1 MDDDPLQSAA
11 QSLTPASS
19 TSLRIWLNR
28 IGALLGIVGVAF
40 VAYRLHGYLGELDLQ
55 RFGRPSY
62 VAAVLLAVVYGA
74 SNLLLALGWRAVLQF
89 LGVDAGL
96 DWTIRAYATSQL
108 AKYIPGNIFHF
119 AGRQAL
125 GVAAGIGNVPL
136 AKSTAIELAILA
148 IGGALFLPLL
158 LQHAVPGSG
167 AATAVVAFGA
177 PIAVV
182 FVATWRLA
190 GGTAARSVA
199 LYLAFLVLSGLIF
212 VLTLSLAEGRTI
224 DASAVPLTVG
234 AYVVAWLAGLL
245 TPGAP
250 AGLGI
255 REAVLLALLAGI
267 ASGPVV
273 LTAVLV
279 GRIIT
284 VSGDLMFYAA
294 GRLLPLTTER
304 AIR

>member
-19 TSLRIWLNR
+19 TSLRTWLNR
-28 IGALLGIVGVAF
+28 IGALLGIAGVAF

-55 RFGRPSY
+55 RFGPPSY

-74 SNLLLALGWRAVLQF
+74 SNLLLALGWRAVLRF

-96 DWTIRAYATSQL
+96 GWTVRTYATSQL

-136 AKSTAIELAILA
+136 AKSTAVELAVLA

-167 AATAVVAFGA
+167 PATAMVAFA
-177 PIAVV
+177 ALIAVV
-182 FVATWRLA
+182 FLATWRLA

-199 LYLAFLVLSGLIF
+199 FYLAFLVLSGLIF
-212 VLTLSLAEGRTI
+212 VLTLSLAEGRAI
-224 DASAVPLTVG
+224 DASAVPLTIG

-279 GRIIT
+279 GRVIT
-284 VSGDLMFYAA
+284 VCGDLMFYTA
-294 GRLLPLTTER
+294 GRFNPAET
-304 AIR
+304 IGV